1 MTLLYFVL
9 GPVPILAH
17 FISAMIG
24 TIVVRN
30 IYRTTALF
38 GGPSAANLCAGIWAI
53 LPSFVFV
60 TSLAVRDHLIHLLIS
75 SIIYYMVRIEIRNEI
90 HGNLHAAAC
99 LGLAYFGCYLR
110 PHQVLFIM
118 GAFVISGFTTFFWGQ
133 RKSPSTRLY
142 LRILGAGAII
152 LILFGNTQCFY
163 VVNNTFKAGP
173 HFINMMNNTRFA
185 FIHGHTFNRWRNL
198 KVALEKRENVKEE
211 LARVLQR
218 RKDNQQS
225 VDSET
230 IEELHGRLEESEAV
244 AKKAKE
250 GFDKVKKE
258 VYGSISRQ
266 ATSIMFA
273 HKNDLSWDV
282 FLIRL
287 PLRVVVYLLSP
298 FPWQTQTGFLKVAV
312 LENLVFYF
320 FLLAGLLSVPA
331 LFRSRSGWSHFVL
344 AYIFLSLIAYGLA
357 QGNLGTGYRH
367 RMQFVWLFFIPGAIY
382 LSEKFGQWKG
392 GLQEEPQDVMKMER
406 IR

>member
-1 MTLLYFVL
+1 
-9 GPVPILAH
+9 
-17 FISAMIG
+17 
-24 TIVVRN
+24 
-30 IYRTTALF
+30 
-38 GGPSAANLCAGIWAI
+38 
-53 LPSFVFV
+53 
-60 TSLAVRDHLIHLLIS
+60 
-75 SIIYYMVRIEIRNEI
+75 
-90 HGNLHAAAC
+90 
-99 LGLAYFGCYLR
+99 
-110 PHQVLFIM
+110 
-118 GAFVISGFTTFFWGQ
+118 
-133 RKSPSTRLY
+133 
-142 LRILGAGAII
+142 
-152 LILFGNTQCFY
+152 
-163 VVNNTFKAGP
+163 
-173 HFINMMNNTRFA
+173 
-185 FIHGHTFNRWRNL
+185 
-198 KVALEKRENVKEE
+198 
-211 LARVLQR
+211 
-218 RKDNQQS
+218 
-225 VDSET
+225 
-230 IEELHGRLEESEAV
+230 
-244 AKKAKE
+244 
-250 GFDKVKKE
+250 
-258 VYGSISRQ
+258 
-266 ATSIMFA
+266 MFA